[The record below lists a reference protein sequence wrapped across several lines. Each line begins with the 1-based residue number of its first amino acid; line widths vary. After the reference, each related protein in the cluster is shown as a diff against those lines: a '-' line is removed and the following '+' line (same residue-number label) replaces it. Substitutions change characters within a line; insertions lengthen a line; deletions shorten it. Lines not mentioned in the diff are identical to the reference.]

1 MTPVPTATR
10 RLLFTWAA
18 LVGLTLLA
26 MASARLGGDARLAAL
41 PAWSAWSAALLLAT
55 TFFKAQ
61 RILTVYLGLAA
72 ATPAWRGVFV
82 GLVLGTLALVAG
94 GYLAAR

>member
-1 MTPVPTATR
+1 MMPVPTATR

-41 PAWSAWSAALLLAT
+41 PAWSAALLLAT

-61 RILTVYLGLAA
+61 RILMVYLGLAD

-82 GLVLGTLALVAG
+82 GLVLGTLALVAS